1 MRNFILTL
9 ALWIPIL
16 SFSQTTYPKITKDS
30 LVVITHK
37 QLRQTNIIFEEH
49 YNLKRENNLL
59 YEEIVVLD
67 SMVNN
72 LEMSSNYYNECINN
86 YKDSTVIKNKQ
97 ISDLNKSIDRI
108 KERRNNVYSGGGIV
122 IGLLVILLCL
132 I

>member
-59 YEEIVVLD
+59 YEEIVVMD
-67 SMVNN
+67 SMINN

-97 ISDLNKSIDRI
+97 ISDLNKSVDRI
-108 KERRNNVYSGGGIV
+108 KKRRNNVYSGGSVV
-122 IGLLVILLCL
+122 IGLLIILLCL

>member
-1 MRNFILTL
+1 MKNFILTL

-49 YNLKRENNLL
+49 HNLKRENNLL
-59 YEEIVVLD
+59 YEEIVVMD
-67 SMVNN
+67 SMINN
-72 LEMSSNYYNECINN
+72 LEMSSNYYNECIDN

-108 KERRNNVYSGGGIV
+108 KERRNNVYSGGSIV

>member
-59 YEEIVVLD
+59 YEEIVVMD
-67 SMVNN
+67 SMINN
-72 LEMSSNYYNECINN
+72 LEMSSSYYNECINN

-97 ISDLNKSIDRI
+97 ISDLNKSVDRI
-108 KERRNNVYSGGGIV
+108 KKRRNNVYSGGSIV

>member
-49 YNLKRENNLL
+49 HNLKRENNLL
-59 YEEIVVLD
+59 YEEIVVMD
-67 SMVNN
+67 SMINN

-97 ISDLNKSIDRI
+97 ISDLNKSVDRI
-108 KERRNNVYSGGGIV
+108 KKRRNNVYSGGGII
-122 IGLLVILLCL
+122 IGLLIILLCL

>member
-1 MRNFILTL
+1 MKNFILTL

-37 QLRQTNIIFEEH
+37 QLKQTNIIFEEH
-49 YNLKRENNLL
+49 YNLKKENNLL

-67 SMVNN
+67 SMINN

-97 ISDLNKSIDRI
+97 ISDLNKSVDRI
-108 KERRNNVYSGGGIV
+108 KKRRNNVYSGGSIV
-122 IGLLVILLCL
+122 IGLLVILLYL

>member
-37 QLRQTNIIFEEH
+37 QLKQTNVIFEEH
-49 YNLKRENNLL
+49 HNLKRKNNLL
-59 YEEIVVLD
+59 YEEIGVMD
-67 SMVNN
+67 SIINN

-97 ISDLNKSIDRI
+97 ISDLNKSVDKI
-108 KERRNNVYSGGGIV
+108 KKRRNKVYSGGSIV
-122 IGLLVILLCL
+122 IGLLIILLCL

>member
-49 YNLKRENNLL
+49 HNLKRENNLL
-59 YEEIVVLD
+59 YEEIVVMD
-67 SMVNN
+67 SMINN
-72 LEMSSNYYNECINN
+72 LEMSSSYYNECINN

-97 ISDLNKSIDRI
+97 ISDLNKSVDRI
-108 KERRNNVYSGGGIV
+108 KKRRNNVYSGGSIV

>member
-30 LVVITHK
+30 LVVITYK
-37 QLRQTNIIFEEH
+37 QLRQTNVIFEEH
-49 YNLKRENNLL
+49 HNLKRKNNLL

-67 SMVNN
+67 SMINN

-97 ISDLNKSIDRI
+97 ISDLNKSVDMI
-108 KERRNNVYSGGGIV
+108 KKRRNNVYSGSCVV

>member
-59 YEEIVVLD
+59 YEEIVVMD
-67 SMVNN
+67 SMINN

-97 ISDLNKSIDRI
+97 IYDLNKSVDRI
-108 KERRNNVYSGGGIV
+108 KKRRNNVYSGGSVV
-122 IGLLVILLCL
+122 IGLLIILLCL

>member
-49 YNLKRENNLL
+49 HNLKRENNLL
-59 YEEIVVLD
+59 YEEIVVMD
-67 SMVNN
+67 SMINN
-72 LEMSSNYYNECINN
+72 LEMSSNYYNECIDN

-97 ISDLNKSIDRI
+97 ISDLNKSIDII
-108 KERRNNVYSGGGIV
+108 KERRNNVYSGGSIV

>member
-49 YNLKRENNLL
+49 HNLKRENNLL

>member
-67 SMVNN
+67 SIINN

-108 KERRNNVYSGGGIV
+108 KKRRNNVYSGGSVV
-122 IGLLVILLCL
+122 ISLLVIMLCL

>member
-59 YEEIVVLD
+59 YEEIVVMD
-67 SMVNN
+67 SMINN

-97 ISDLNKSIDRI
+97 IYDLNTSVDRI
-108 KERRNNVYSGGGIV
+108 KKRRNNVYSGGSVV
-122 IGLLVILLCL
+122 IGLLIILLCL

>member
-16 SFSQTTYPKITKDS
+16 SFSQITYPQITKDS

-59 YEEIVVLD
+59 YEEIIVMD
-67 SMVNN
+67 SMINN

-97 ISDLNKSIDRI
+97 ISDLNKSVDRI
-108 KERRNNVYSGGGIV
+108 KKRRNNVYSGGSVV
-122 IGLLVILLCL
+122 IGLLIILLCL

>member
-59 YEEIVVLD
+59 YEEIVVMD
-67 SMVNN
+67 SMINN

-97 ISDLNKSIDRI
+97 ISDLNKSVDRI
-108 KERRNNVYSGGGIV
+108 KKRRNNVYSGGSIV

>member
-9 ALWIPIL
+9 ALWSPVL

-59 YEEIVVLD
+59 YEEIVVMD
-67 SMVNN
+67 SMINN

-97 ISDLNKSIDRI
+97 ISDLNKSVDRI
-108 KERRNNVYSGGGIV
+108 KIRFY
-122 IGLLVILLCL
+122 
-132 I
+132 

>member
-49 YNLKRENNLL
+49 YNLKKENNLL

-67 SMVNN
+67 SMINN
-72 LEMSSNYYNECINN
+72 LEMSSSYYNECINN

-97 ISDLNKSIDRI
+97 ISDLNKSVDRI
-108 KERRNNVYSGGGIV
+108 KKRRNNVYSGGSIV
-122 IGLLVILLCL
+122 IGLLIILLCL

>member
-37 QLRQTNIIFEEH
+37 QLKQTNIIFEEH
-49 YNLKRENNLL
+49 HNLKRENNLL
-59 YEEIVVLD
+59 YEEIVVMD
-67 SMVNN
+67 SMINN
-72 LEMSSNYYNECINN
+72 LEMTSNYYNECINN

-97 ISDLNKSIDRI
+97 ISDLNKSVDRI
-108 KERRNNVYSGGGIV
+108 KKRRNNVYSGGSVV